1 MGRTGSS
8 STTRLG
14 RPVPAGPLRSVVM
27 VPTAQLKVF
36 VPLASFPPRER
47 ERWAAYVDAGEGLT
61 RTEVAEVEWRNAS
74 ARLVGGRSSLGP
86 DAALVRRAGSR
97 ILLCPLQLELRA
109 AFALAAFRRT
119 IPDVVV
125 DQFVPDARSRDVL
138 AEAAASG
145 RAPHILDEPWAVPLH
160 WYVAFSPDERRVLDP
175 AEGSG
180 LRVRYLT
187 TVGQAVLRLEHA
199 IEVVEDTVED
209 ADEVLLALAELA
221 AWLDGFVDD
230 AVVELDEGRAGQLRP
245 AEERRADRTCAE
257 LHEALDALAAGD
269 LLAAA
274 ATFGAVRAR
283 WSKQR
288 SRDHAS

>member
-1 MGRTGSS
+1 
-8 STTRLG
+8 
-14 RPVPAGPLRSVVM
+14 M

-36 VPLASFPPRER
+36 CPLASFPPRER
-47 ERWAAYVDAGEGLT
+47 ERWAAYVAAGEGLT
-61 RTEVAEVEWRNAS
+61 RSEVAEVEWRDAS
-74 ARLVGGRSSLGP
+74 ARLVGGRSPLGP
-86 DAALVRRAGSR
+86 DAALVRRAGKR
-97 ILLCPLQLELRA
+97 TLVCPLQLDLRA

-125 DQFVPDARSRDVL
+125 EQFVPDARSRRLL
-138 AEAAASG
+138 AEAAGSA

-160 WYVAFSPDERRVLDP
+160 WFVAFSPDERRVQDP
-175 AEGSG
+175 PEGAG
-180 LRVRYLT
+180 PRVRYLT

-199 IEVVEDTVED
+199 IEIVEGTVDD

-230 AVVELDEGRAGQLRP
+230 AVVELDEGRVGQLRSP
-245 AEERRADRTCAE
+245 DERRADRTCAE
-257 LHEALDALAAGD
+257 LHEALDALASGD

-283 WSKQR
+283 WSAQR
-288 SRDHAS
+288 AKDHAS